1 MYEMVVGLNII
12 NDELYSDYR
21 KEMKPLLERH
31 QGGFRYDFKISEV
44 LKNEE
49 GRPIN
54 RVFVIYFGNKEQMER
69 FFSHPDYQEIKKK
82 YFEASVKDTTILSGY
97 RRDS

>member
-12 NDELYSDYR
+12 NDEVYSNYR
-21 KEMKPLLERH
+21 KEMKPILDAH
-31 QGGFRYDFKISEV
+31 KGGFRYDFKVSEV

-54 RVFVIYFGNKEQMER
+54 RVFVIYFGSQELMER
-69 FFSHPDYQEIKKK
+69 FFSNPDYLQIKKK
-82 YFEASVKDTTILSGY
+82 FFEASVKDTTILLSKGL
-97 RRDS
+97 